1 MTLHARRTP
10 ARVAGA
16 DAVQVYVGPPSDA
29 PAGVQFAVRSLAQFD
44 RVELAPGAVDGGD
57 AARRPARQL
66 SYWSDAKQQWVLD
79 AGRPHRLRSATPT
92 RRRTCRCRRRSR
104 RRRRQGNV
112 TCSNEQLNATT
123 IDGNLNVAK
132 GDWCD
137 LVDVTVNGDVHVDK
151 SSGVRLMHVQVAHD
165 VDIQADDAADLQSS
179 GANVLCD
186 TTVGHDLHIHGG
198 GKNAPWTIGGCGPVT
213 VGHDFH
219 FDGNK
224 ATGNSISNATVQH
237 DLSCSGNGA
246 VSGSGNTV
254 GNKKTGQC
262 AGL

>member
-1 MTLHARRTP
+1 MGT
-10 ARVAGA
+10 GA
-16 DAVQVYVGPPSDA
+16 VH
-29 PAGVQFAVRSLAQFD
+29 
-44 RVELAPGAVDGGD
+44 RVELAPGKQTEVKLHVD
-57 AARRPARQL
+57 RRAL
-66 SYWSDAKQQWVLD
+66 SYWSDAQQKWVYEPDGRTVYVGD
-79 AGRPHRLRSATPT
+79 ANAAANLPLQTTLKVPAKDKGD
-92 RRRTCRCRRRSR
+92 
-104 RRRRQGNV
+104 V
-112 TCSNEQLNATT
+112 TCSNEQINAAV
-123 IDGNLNVAK
+123 IEGNLKVEK

-137 LVDVTVNGDVHVDK
+137 LVDVTVNGDIHVDK
-151 SSGVRLMHVQVAHD
+151 SSGVRLIHVQVAHD

-186 TTVGHDLHIHGG
+186 TAVGHDLHIHGG
-198 GKNAPWTIGGCGPVT
+198 GTTAPWTIGGCGPVT

-246 VSGSGNTV
+246 VSGSGNTA
-254 GNKKTGQC
+254 GNKKSGQC